1 MFFDGRSRETSSCPV
16 TPKKVIRRR
25 VSVGLIKL
33 REIEQ
38 EEAAS
43 ADDVTPKPDTSAE
56 EVKPKQDTIVNDVI
70 AKQASIVDDVK
81 LKQAASANSTQ
92 KFSRAKSLFE
102 DLARTDK

>member
-1 MFFDGRSRETSSCPV
+1 M
-16 TPKKVIRRR
+16 IRRR

-43 ADDVTPKPDTSAE
+43 ADHVTPHQDTSAE
-56 EVKPKQDTIVNDVI
+56 EVKPKHATIAEDVI
-70 AKQASIVDDVK
+70 AKQASSVDDVK
-81 LKQAASANSTQ
+81 LKQAASASSTQ
-92 KFSRAKSLFE
+92 KFSIAKSLFE